1 MKLAGVLAFA
11 GMAGCMAAIAQ
22 TQVPQLRAS
31 EILGREVTTE
41 RGERLAIRDLVIDP
55 VSGKVQS
62 FAVGRKDEPDRDR
75 WQVYPLEA
83 LHSAAGGALVL
94 GPEAPSASAGASLSA
109 PASR

>member
-1 MKLAGVLAFA
+1 MRVSAKADYALRALIARVVLPP
-11 GMAGCMAAIAQ
+11 G
-22 TQVPQLRAS
+22 AS

-41 RGERLAIRDLVIDP
+41 SGERLEIRDLVIDP

-62 FAVGRKDEPDRDR
+62 FAVGRKEESDRDR
-75 WQVYPLEA
+75 WQIYPLEA

-94 GPEAPSASAGASLSA
+94 SPAEPSASAGSSLTA